1 MLYEQVNSSKSTV
14 TSRTP
19 GNLPSTRLRKPTTFN
34 LATLQSKTS
43 NTFANHRKTHSNDGK
58 SQTLANE
65 KLDAVD
71 ERTETAKSEKDID
84 QSSRAQ
90 EFAVTLADPPSPQTS
105 ATGTLNL
112 LNPPPS
118 DFLIYIN

>member
-1 MLYEQVNSSKSTV
+1 M
-14 TSRTP
+14 
-19 GNLPSTRLRKPTTFN
+19 
-34 LATLQSKTS
+34 
-43 NTFANHRKTHSNDGK
+43 
-58 SQTLANE
+58 
-65 KLDAVD
+65 D
-71 ERTETAKSEKDID
+71 ERTETPKSEKDID